1 MTAEVRSLRRH
12 ELAAVFMAG
21 WMLGEARHDGTSWW
35 SPAVF
40 LAFAF
45 AFRYFRRREEALS

>member
-1 MTAEVRSLRRH
+1 VRSLRRH